1 VKNLNGVFVTPENGP
16 RKMDFTHKYSLM
28 RVFYGF
34 YHGNIDTGAGD
45 FVIKGISMMDIME

>member
-1 VKNLNGVFVTPENGP
+1 VTPENGP

-34 YHGNIDTGAGD
+34 YHGNIDTGTGD